1 MNPLLIL
8 SALAT
13 AASAQSSSAS
23 SPHDVI
29 TVPVDHRP
37 LTRRWSGSRLES
49 RVDRQSCG
57 EAVIEIA
64 YRIVA
69 VGHRRFARIG
79 SIRVDGRRVAPSW
92 IAAANRALAD
102 FSDDPLIRGECVDRD
117 YRLRLVD
124 RAGVRPS
131 EIRFV
136 PLELAPRR
144 RR

>member
-1 MNPLLIL
+1 VNQLLIL
-8 SALAT
+8 VALGT
-13 AASAQSSSAS
+13 AASAQSPSG
-23 SPHDVI
+23 SPPQDVI
-29 TVPVDHRP
+29 TWPVDHRP
-37 LTRRWSGSRLES
+37 LTRIWTGSRLES

-64 YRIVA
+64 YRIVF
-69 VGHRRFARIG
+69 VDHRRFARIG
-79 SIRVDGRRVAPSW
+79 SIRINGRRVAPSW
-92 IAAANRALAD
+92 IAAANRALTD
-102 FSDDPLIRGECVDRD
+102 FSDDPLILAECVGED

-144 RR
+144 R